1 MKWFLPWFA
10 AELPG
15 LRPPRGELSP
25 SWWEQHGGSC
35 VVLAVLAIAA
45 IAFLVWRQRRPQ
57 PAVAPAPHLRARQA
71 LEARRQRPVDAALV
85 REIAQILRD
94 DVRAGLPPPPE
105 ELTTEQLMTALKR
118 SPMPADTR
126 QAIGDFLRECDT
138 VKFALPAPAPDPDLL
153 ARALALVAALEASQ
167 QPPPTVAPASRQASA
182 DSSLPA

>member
-1 MKWFLPWFA
+1 LLPWFA

-15 LRPPRGELSP
+15 LRPPRGELPP
-25 SWWEQHGGSC
+25 SGWEQHGGSC
-35 VVLAVLAIAA
+35 LALSILALAA
-45 IAFLVWRQRRPQ
+45 IGYLVWRWRRPQ
-57 PAVAPAPHLRARQA
+57 PAVAPPPHLRARQA

-105 ELTTEQLMTALKR
+105 ELTTEQLMAALKR

-138 VKFALPAPAPDPDLL
+138 VKFALPSPAPDPDLL
-153 ARALALVAALEASQ
+153 ARALALVDALEASQ
-167 QPPPTVAPASRQASA
+167 QPPSTAVPTRMPASA
-182 DSSLPA
+182 DSSAPA